1 MNSWWVIK
9 VGRQVLKR
17 AGLGVVGLLAL
28 VQMGGALSTAAS
40 MLVSLA
46 FYALAFGSRFALGF
60 VFLLLVHEMGHVVAS
75 RIVGLR
81 ASGPMFIPFIGAV
94 ISLNRA
100 PVNAKM
106 TANIAIGG
114 PAAGTIS
121 ALACLAFY
129 LWSDS
134 TLMLVLAYTAC
145 LLNLFN
151 LVPCAPL
158 DGERIAAAISP
169 RLWWIGSFVIGA
181 VFLYTYNLLILIIFL
196 FSLFELW
203 RSEDQREGSYYQL
216 TVAQRVKVALWY
228 FGLLSVLGVTTLYT
242 MELLK

>member
-1 MNSWWVIK
+1 MNSWKIIHL
-9 VGRQVLKR
+9 GRRMLRK
-17 AGLGVVGLLAL
+17 AGIAILGLLAL
-28 VQMGGALSTAAS
+28 VKAGGALSTAAS

-46 FYALAFGSRFALGF
+46 VYALAFGGKFALGF
-60 VFLLLVHEMGHVVAS
+60 VLLLLVHELGHVIAS

-81 ASGPMFIPFIGAV
+81 ASGPTFIPFIGAV

-114 PAAGTIS
+114 PAAGTLS
-121 ALACLAFY
+121 ALICLVFY

-134 TLMLVLAYTAC
+134 MLMLVLAYTAC

-151 LVPCAPL
+151 LIPCAPL
-158 DGERIAAAISP
+158 DGERIAAAVSP
-169 RLWWIGSFVIGA
+169 RLWWIGSIVIGM
-181 VFLYTYNLLILIIFL
+181 VFLYTHNILVLIVFL

-203 RSEDQREGSYYQL
+203 RGEELRDTGYYQL
-216 TVAQRVKVALWY
+216 TAAQRLRVAWWY
-228 FGLLSVLGVTTLYT
+228 FGLLSVLGVTTLYV
-242 MELLK
+242 MDLLK